1 MMMRPGLSAVR
12 STLLF
17 VGIPS
22 WLALTS
28 ALDLT
33 YKQTIV
39 LDDTGQWPERHN
51 HSRPSRAPTLAD
63 VGDTLLYSTP
73 VTDLAFNDA
82 VTQLLYYYPGTTLY
96 GLFQNITATPGQKPI
111 SARTYLNLCRVQFTE
126 SLTLP
131 FSIDIPFFGTHA
143 TENAD
148 PFFQVCHWK
157 YLAFGTATHREE
169 NWTVACL
176 LRSEARCR
184 ASNCEHV
191 LNLDRGRRFADWT
204 IVARL
209 WGYKK
214 PSNSLGNIVAPSR
227 RGTRIA
233 VANWKEIYIWAL
245 EPRELIEDNENEFY
259 PPCWYS
265 TNPPG
270 IVELRPIV
278 LRVEAVCFKLW
289 FGPGEDELLAL
300 TDRGLMH
307 WYLGPRG
314 TGLRRACKLERP
326 EEM

>member
-1 MMMRPGLSAVR
+1 MS
-12 STLLF
+12 
-17 VGIPS
+17 
-22 WLALTS
+22 
-28 ALDLT
+28 
-33 YKQTIV
+33 
-39 LDDTGQWPERHN
+39 
-51 HSRPSRAPTLAD
+51 
-63 VGDTLLYSTP
+63 
-73 VTDLAFNDA
+73 
-82 VTQLLYYYPGTTLY
+82 
-96 GLFQNITATPGQKPI
+96 GQKPT
-111 SARTYLNLCRVQFTE
+111 SARTYLNVCRVPFTE

-131 FSIDIPFFGTHA
+131 FAIDIPFFGTHA

-148 PFFQVCHWK
+148 PSFQVCHWK

-184 ASNCEHV
+184 ATHCNHV

-209 WGYKK
+209 WGYRK
-214 PSNSLGNIVAPSR
+214 PSNSLGNIVAASC

-245 EPRELIEDNENEFY
+245 EPRALIENNENGFY
-259 PPCWYS
+259 PPCWSS

-289 FGPGEDELLAL
+289 FGPLEDELFAL

-314 TGLRRACKLERP
+314 TGLRIAGKLERP
-326 EEM
+326 EEMGGWYIADGSSHGGESNPPSSCAAP